1 MDAQPSPEAP
11 QAEVR
16 AAALRLLA
24 RREHSRLELARKL
37 RQRGRPE
44 DLIGQVLDAL
54 AREGLLSDVRF
65 AEQYVH
71 ARAGRGY
78 GPVRIRAE
86 LRERGVAE
94 TDIEAALAAAE
105 ADWRQLAEAVR
116 RKRFG
121 QAVPEDFPT
130 RARQMRFLQNRG
142 FDAEQLAAAFSGE

>member
-1 MDAQPSPEAP
+1 MDGQPSPGDE

-44 DLIGQVLDAL
+44 ALVAQVLDEL
-54 AREGLLSDVRF
+54 VEARLLSDARF

-71 ARAGRGY
+71 SRAGRGY

-86 LRERGVAE
+86 LRERGVSEA
-94 TDIEAALAAAE
+94 DIEAALEAAE
-105 ADWRQLAEAVR
+105 ADWGQLAEAAR

-121 QAVPEDFPT
+121 QALPEDFPT

-142 FDAEQLAAAFSGE
+142 FDADQLACMFPP